1 MQAPEETEGTDDDD
15 DGLAVIEG
23 QICQEETK
31 EQSVKDQSVASD
43 GVDKGTEKRM
53 SAPDKE
59 IFELSERMGDDKD
72 AGDLIEIGSRRLQD
86 AHH

>member
-1 MQAPEETEGTDDDD
+1 
-15 DGLAVIEG
+15 
-23 QICQEETK
+23 
-31 EQSVKDQSVASD
+31 
-43 GVDKGTEKRM
+43 M

-72 AGDLIEIGSRRLQD
+72 ANDLIEIGSRRLQD